1 MNDGTKF
8 KCPRDQSQQARVDCT
23 CFFFIEVSLF
33 FLCLEAISV
42 NVYSCSSRIRFVLLF
57 AEAILIV
64 GTF

>member
-1 MNDGTKF
+1 MERNLN
-8 KCPRDQSQQARVDCT
+8 ARGINRSRPEWIAPVS
-23 CFFFIEVSLF
+23 FFIEVSLF